1 MTQATSPL
9 THKTRL
15 LNIFSGSVGNL
26 VEYFDWAIYAAF
38 ALYFAPEFFPEGDQ
52 TAQLMNNAAVFAV
65 GFVFR
70 PLGGWLLGSMADR
83 KGRKSALLQSV
94 SLMCLGSLIIACTPG
109 YAVIGGWAPA
119 LLLFARML
127 QGFSIGGEYGSS
139 ATYLS
144 EMAHSKR
151 RGYYSSFQYVT
162 IVLGQLLALVLLMV
176 LQKWLLTSEELHQW
190 GWRIPFIIGGL
201 LAVIAMGLRG
211 NMAET
216 TAFVEQ
222 HTFSSSQANIVDLT
236 TKNPKQPLAERSRSQ
251 KPSQPSASTTL
262 SERLNSIPLT
272 RQALLREL
280 LKYPKE
286 LLTVVAL
293 TAGGTVSYYTFTV
306 YMQKFLVNTTG
317 FSKDDATTISALA
330 LLVFMVIQPLYGLLS
345 DFVGRRFMLIAFG
358 AGATVFTVPI
368 LTQLSQPQSMASA
381 LIWYTCALLII
392 SGYSSVNAIVKAE
405 LFPVHIRALG
415 VGLPYALTVALFG
428 GTAEYLT
435 LWLKSTGHPEWFAY
449 YVSGCAALALVVS
462 LGMKETK
469 EVSRLND

>member
-1 MTQATSPL
+1 MNPQSPQFS
-9 THKTRL
+9 HKKRL

-38 ALYFAPEFFPEGDQ
+38 ALYFAPAFFPEGDQ
-52 TAQLMNNAAVFAV
+52 TAQLLNNAAVFAV
-65 GFVFR
+65 GFIFR
-70 PLGGWLLGSMADR
+70 PLGGWLLGSLADR
-83 KGRKSALLQSV
+83 KGRKSALLLSV
-94 SLMCLGSLIIACTPG
+94 SLMCLGSLIIACTPT

-144 EMAHSKR
+144 EMASSKR

-162 IVLGQLLALVLLMV
+162 IVLGQLLALILLMA

-190 GWRIPFIIGGL
+190 GWRIPFVIGGL
-201 LAVIAMGLRG
+201 LAVIAMSLRN
-211 NMAET
+211 NMSET
-216 TAFVEQ
+216 KVFVEQ
-222 HTFSSSQANIVDLT
+222 HTFSSRHAN
-236 TKNPKQPLAERSRSQ
+236 
-251 KPSQPSASTTL
+251 
-262 SERLNSIPLT
+262 
-272 RQALLREL
+272 LREL
-280 LKYPKE
+280 LNYPKE
-286 LLTVVAL
+286 ILTVIAL

-317 FSKDDATTISALA
+317 FSKDDATVISVIA

-358 AGATVFTVPI
+358 AGATVFTIPI
-368 LTQLSQPQSMASA
+368 LTQLSQPQSMTSA
-381 LIWYTCALLII
+381 LVWYIFALLIV

-428 GTAEYLT
+428 GTAEYLA
-435 LWLKSTGHPEWFAY
+435 LWMKSFGHPEWFAY
-449 YVSGCAALALVVS
+449 YVSGCAALSLVVS
-462 LGMKETK
+462 LAMKEPK
-469 EVSRLND
+469 DVSRLD

>member
-1 MTQATSPL
+1 LNKQPPQYS
-9 THKTRL
+9 HKKRL

-38 ALYFAPEFFPEGDQ
+38 ALYFAPAFFPEGDQ
-52 TAQLMNNAAVFAV
+52 TAQLLNNAAVFAV
-65 GFVFR
+65 GFIFR
-70 PLGGWLLGSMADR
+70 PLGGWWLGSLADR
-83 KGRKSALLQSV
+83 KGRKSALLLSV
-94 SLMCLGSLIIACTPG
+94 SLMCLGSLIIACTPT
-109 YAVIGGWAPA
+109 YKVIGGWAPA

-144 EMAHSKR
+144 EMASSKR

-162 IVLGQLLALVLLMV
+162 IVLDQLLALVLLMV
-176 LQKWLLTSEELHQW
+176 LQKWLLTSEQLHQW

-201 LAVIAMGLRG
+201 LAVVAMGLRG
-211 NMAET
+211 NMSET
-216 TAFVEQ
+216 KAFVEQ
-222 HTFSSSQANIVDLT
+222 HTISSYHTN
-236 TKNPKQPLAERSRSQ
+236 
-251 KPSQPSASTTL
+251 
-262 SERLNSIPLT
+262 
-272 RQALLREL
+272 LREL
-280 LKYPKE
+280 LNYPKE
-286 LLTVVAL
+286 LLTVIAL

-317 FSKDDATTISALA
+317 FSKEQATDISAIA
-330 LLVFMVIQPLYGLLS
+330 LLVFMVIQPVYGLLS

-368 LTQLSQPQSMASA
+368 LSLLSQPQSMASA
-381 LIWYTCALLII
+381 LGWYICALLII

-428 GTAEYLT
+428 GTAEYLA
-435 LWLKSTGHPEWFAY
+435 LWMKSFGHPEWFAY

-462 LGMKETK
+462 LAMKESK
-469 EVSRLND
+469 DVSRLD

>member
-1 MTQATSPL
+1 MNHHLDRQHPKLS
-9 THKTRL
+9 HKKRL

-38 ALYFAPEFFPEGDQ
+38 ALYFAPAFFPEGDQ

-65 GFVFR
+65 GFIFR

-83 KGRKSALLQSV
+83 KGRKSALLLSV

-222 HTFSSSQANIVDLT
+222 HTFYS
-236 TKNPKQPLAERSRSQ
+236 
-251 KPSQPSASTTL
+251 
-262 SERLNSIPLT
+262 
-272 RQALLREL
+272 RQAHFREL

-286 LLTVVAL
+286 LFTVVAL

-317 FSKDDATTISALA
+317 FSKDDATTISALG

-368 LTQLSQPQSMASA
+368 LAQLSQPQSLASA
-381 LIWYTCALLII
+381 LIWYICALLII

-428 GTAEYLT
+428 GTAEYLA

-449 YVSGCAALALVVS
+449 YVSGCAALALMVS

-469 EVSRLND
+469 VFSRLD

>member
-1 MTQATSPL
+1 MNHYLDKKDTKLSHIQ
-9 THKTRL
+9 RL
-15 LNIFSGSVGNL
+15 RNIFSGSVGNL

-38 ALYFAPEFFPEGDQ
+38 ALYFTPAFFPEVDQ
-52 TAQLMNNAAVFAV
+52 TTQLLNNAGVFAI
-65 GFVFR
+65 GFIFR
-70 PLGGWLLGSMADR
+70 PLGGWLLGSLADR
-83 KGRKSALLQSV
+83 KGRKSALLLSV

-144 EMAHSKR
+144 EMASSKR
-151 RGYYSSFQYVT
+151 RGYYSSFLYVT

-176 LQKWLLTSEELHQW
+176 LQKLLLSSEQLHQW

-211 NMAET
+211 NMVET
-216 TAFVEQ
+216 KAFVEQ
-222 HTFSSSQANIVDLT
+222 HTFSTHHT
-236 TKNPKQPLAERSRSQ
+236 T
-251 KPSQPSASTTL
+251 
-262 SERLNSIPLT
+262 
-272 RQALLREL
+272 LREL
-280 LKYPKE
+280 LNYPKE
-286 LLTVVAL
+286 LFTVVAL

-317 FSKDDATTISALA
+317 FSKDDATVICVIA
-330 LLVFMVIQPLYGLLS
+330 LLVFMVIQPLFGLIS
-345 DFVGRRFMLIAFG
+345 DFIGRRIMLIAFG
-358 AGATVFTVPI
+358 IGATIFTVPI
-368 LTQLSQPQSMASA
+368 LSLLSQPQSITSA
-381 LIWYTCALLII
+381 LFWYICALLII

-428 GTAEYLT
+428 GTAEYLA
-435 LWLKSTGHPEWFAY
+435 LWMKSFHHPEWFAY
-449 YVSGCAALALVVS
+449 YVSGCAAVS
-462 LGMKETK
+462 LMTSLFMKESK
-469 EVSRLND
+469 DVSKLD

>member
-1 MTQATSPL
+1 MNPQTSAIS
-9 THKTRL
+9 HKTRL

-26 VEYFDWAIYAAF
+26 VEYFDWAIFAAF
-38 ALYFAPEFFPEGDQ
+38 ALYFAPAFFPEGDQ

-65 GFVFR
+65 GFIFR

-83 KGRKSALLQSV
+83 KGRKSALLLSV

-144 EMAHSKR
+144 EMAHHKR

-222 HTFSSSQANIVDLT
+222 HTLSS
-236 TKNPKQPLAERSRSQ
+236 
-251 KPSQPSASTTL
+251 
-262 SERLNSIPLT
+262 
-272 RQALLREL
+272 RQSHLREL

-286 LLTVVAL
+286 LFTVVAL

-317 FSKDDATTISALA
+317 FSKDDATTISAIG
-330 LLVFMVIQPLYGLLS
+330 LLVFMLRESL
-345 DFVGRRFMLIAFG
+345 
-358 AGATVFTVPI
+358 
-368 LTQLSQPQSMASA
+368 
-381 LIWYTCALLII
+381 
-392 SGYSSVNAIVKAE
+392 N
-405 LFPVHIRALG
+405 
-415 VGLPYALTVALFG
+415 
-428 GTAEYLT
+428 
-435 LWLKSTGHPEWFAY
+435 KSPK
-449 YVSGCAALALVVS
+449 
-462 LGMKETK
+462 M
-469 EVSRLND
+469 R

>member
-1 MTQATSPL
+1 MNHHPDQQHPKLS
-9 THKTRL
+9 HKKRL

-38 ALYFAPEFFPEGDQ
+38 ALYFAPAFFQEGDQ

-65 GFVFR
+65 GFIFR

-83 KGRKSALLQSV
+83 KGRKSALLLSV

-176 LQKWLLTSEELHQW
+176 LQKWLLSSKELHQW

-222 HTFSSSQANIVDLT
+222 HTFYS
-236 TKNPKQPLAERSRSQ
+236 
-251 KPSQPSASTTL
+251 
-262 SERLNSIPLT
+262 
-272 RQALLREL
+272 RQAHFQEL

-286 LLTVVAL
+286 LFTVVAL

-306 YMQKFLVNTTG
+306 YMQKFLVNTSG
-317 FSKDDATTISALA
+317 FSKDDATTISAIA
-330 LLVFMVIQPLYGLLS
+330 LLVFMVIQPVYGLIS

-381 LIWYTCALLII
+381 LIWYLCALLII

-428 GTAEYLT
+428 GTAEYLA
-435 LWLKSTGHPEWFAY
+435 LWLKSVGHPEWFAY

-469 EVSRLND
+469 AFSRLD